1 MKRTCTNDAACAT
14 LYTQHADSKQIMTLL
29 SITSIL
35 ITVSALFAY
44 VNYRTL
50 KLPNTIGIM
59 VCSLIFSLVLV
70 MLGHFG
76 YSEGVSIASE
86 IVGQIEFDNTLL
98 NGMLGFL
105 LFAGAMHIDLD
116 HLLARKWTI
125 GILASVGVITS
136 MFLVAGGA
144 YFLFQWFGFN
154 VPFIFCLL
162 FGSLISPTDP
172 IAVMGILKTAGAS
185 KSLEIKIAGESLFN
199 DGVAIVIFLAIFGMA
214 INGEAFDP
222 QHIALL
228 FVQEA
233 FGGALFGFVCGWVV
247 LQMLR
252 QVDNYQVE
260 ILLTLALV
268 SGGATAA
275 AGLHLSAP
283 IAVVVAGLM
292 IGNHGRRDAM
302 SNTTVQHLDTFWEL
316 IDEILNAV
324 LFLIIGLEVMVL
336 SLDIKT
342 WAMGLVMAIMVLL
355 ARTISVGI
363 PVNVLR
369 RMNKD
374 FHPHAVKILTWGGL
388 RGGISV
394 ALALSI
400 PTSPERDLIVAVTY
414 VIVVLSILVQGL
426 TIGKLIKATAVK
438 PVEEERY

>member
-1 MKRTCTNDAACAT
+1 
-14 LYTQHADSKQIMTLL
+14 MTLL

>member
-1 MKRTCTNDAACAT
+1 
-14 LYTQHADSKQIMTLL
+14 MTLL

-50 KLPNTIGIM
+50 KLPTTIGIM
-59 VCSLIFSLVLV
+59 VCSLVFSLVLV
-70 MLGHFG
+70 ILGNLG
-76 YSEGVSIASE
+76 YGDGERIASE
-86 IVGQIEFDNTLL
+86 IIGQIEFDTTLL

-116 HLLARKWTI
+116 HLLERKWTI
-125 GILASVGVITS
+125 GLLASFGVITS
-136 MFLVAGGA
+136 MFLVAGA
-144 YFLFQWFGFN
+144 SYYLFQLFGFE

-199 DGVAIVIFLAIFGMA
+199 DGVAIVVFLAIFGMA
-214 INGEAFDP
+214 VNGEAFDA
-222 QHIALL
+222 QHIAVL

-233 FGGALFGFVCGWVV
+233 FGGALFGFACGWVV
-247 LQMLR
+247 LQMLKR
-252 QVDNYQVE
+252 VDNYQVE

-316 IDEILNAV
+316 IDEILNAI

-336 SLDIKT
+336 SLDLQM
-342 WAMGLVMAIMVLL
+342 WLAGLAMAVMVLCCRL
-355 ARTISVGI
+355 ISVGI
-363 PVNVLR
+363 PVNILR
-369 RMNKD
+369 KMNRE

-400 PTSPERDLIVAVTY
+400 PASPERDLIVAVTY

-426 TIGKLIKATAVK
+426 TIGKLVKATAVDTSDAGK
-438 PVEEERY
+438 N

>member
-1 MKRTCTNDAACAT
+1 M
-14 LYTQHADSKQIMTLL
+14 SLL

-35 ITVSALFAY
+35 ITVSALFAF

-59 VCSLIFSLVLV
+59 VISLLFSLALVL
-70 MLGHFG
+70 MGNAGFG
-76 YSEGVSIASE
+76 DAERIASN
-86 IVGQIEFDNTLL
+86 IVGQIEFDEALL

-105 LFAGAMHIDLD
+105 LFAGAMHINID

-125 GILASVGVITS
+125 GLLASVGVITS
-136 MFLVAGGA
+136 MFLVAACA
-144 YFLFQWFGFN
+144 YYLFQLFGFY
-154 VPFIFCLL
+154 VPFIYCLL

-199 DGVAIVIFLAIFGMA
+199 DGVAIVVFLAIFGMA
-214 INGEAFDP
+214 VNGEAFDP
-222 QHIALL
+222 QRIGLL

-233 FGGALFGFVCGWVV
+233 FGGAVFGFICGWVV
-247 LQMLR
+247 LQMLKR
-252 QVDNYQVE
+252 VDNYHVE

-302 SNTTVQHLDTFWEL
+302 SNTTVQHLDSFWEL

-336 SLDIKT
+336 SLDLKLWT
-342 WAMGLVMAIMVLL
+342 AGVVMAVLVL
-355 ARTISVGI
+355 ICRLISVGI
-363 PVNVLR
+363 PVNLLR
-369 RMNKD
+369 KLNRE

-400 PTSPERDLIVAVTY
+400 PPGPERDLIVAVTY

-426 TIGKLIKATAVK
+426 SIGKLIKATAE
-438 PVEEERY
+438 PETDG

>member
-1 MKRTCTNDAACAT
+1 M
-14 LYTQHADSKQIMTLL
+14 SLL
-29 SITSIL
+29 TITSIL

-50 KLPNTIGIM
+50 KLPTTIGIM
-59 VCSLIFSLVLV
+59 VISLLFSVVLVL
-70 MLGHFG
+70 LGKAG
-76 YSEGVSIASE
+76 YGDAERIAHDIVS
-86 IVGQIEFDNTLL
+86 QIEFDNALL

-105 LFAGAMHIDLD
+105 LFAGAMHINLD
-116 HLLARKWTI
+116 ELLKRKWTI
-125 GILASVGVITS
+125 GLLASVGVVSS

-144 YFLFQWFGFN
+144 YYIFQLFGFS
-154 VPFIFCLL
+154 VPFIYCLL

-199 DGVAIVIFLAIFGMA
+199 DGVAIVVFLAIFGMA
-214 INGEAFDP
+214 VNGEAFDA
-222 QHIALL
+222 QHIGVL
-228 FVQEA
+228 FLQET
-233 FGGALFGFVCGWVV
+233 FGGALFGFACGWVV
-247 LQMLR
+247 LKMLKG
-252 QVDNYQVE
+252 VDNYQVE

-292 IGNHGRRDAM
+292 IGNHGRREAM

-316 IDEILNAV
+316 IDEILNAI

-336 SLDIKT
+336 SLDMQT
-342 WAMGLVMAIMVLL
+342 WFAGVVMAAMVLCCRL
-355 ARTISVGI
+355 ISVGV
-363 PVNVLR
+363 PVNLLR
-369 RMNKD
+369 ALGRN
-374 FHPHAVKILTWGGL
+374 FHPHAIKILTWGGL

-400 PTSPERDLIVAVTY
+400 PAGPERDLIVAVTY
-414 VIVVLSILVQGL
+414 VIVVLSILLQGL
-426 TIGKLIKATAVK
+426 SIGKLVRATDQSGA
-438 PVEEERY
+438 PE